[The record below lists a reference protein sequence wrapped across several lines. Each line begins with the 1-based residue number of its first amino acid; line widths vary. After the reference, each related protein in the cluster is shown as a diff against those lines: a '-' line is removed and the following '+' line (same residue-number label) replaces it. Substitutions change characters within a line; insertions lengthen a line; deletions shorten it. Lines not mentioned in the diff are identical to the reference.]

1 MKRIAIS
8 FLLTIL
14 LVSSARMGS
23 LSVGEVY
30 DFKIEK
36 DIKLVREFYN
46 DTSLNYEKNTHFELF
61 KKVTIDEYDTQN
73 KVISYTSKSVG
84 FQYAIS
90 EHRTLDLGNNSFNL
104 FFIPTLLVSSLNSAN
119 YLFEIIF
126 YESLDLPVNPYP
138 LIIFDT
144 EVINQALLCFQTLEV
159 EIPTYSQ
166 PVPMNSSTLSNLLGN
181 ASSYSF
187 MGAPS
192 IEEGLKVVNNDTHSW
207 DFNINLINFQ
217 IYHEVLVEFWKY
229 NHYTS
234 GITVSY
240 TDDMVLSVLESRI
253 EYEAEGIDYMETK
266 SIVYKVTLVDEWSKG
281 LQDLI
286 QMPVLSLFL
295 MLILIILIIKKRNK
309 L

>member
-1 MKRIAIS
+1 M
-8 FLLTIL
+8 
-14 LVSSARMGS
+14 SSTSVEA
-23 LSVGEVY
+23 LPVGEVY
-30 DFKIEK
+30 EYKIEK
-36 DIKLVREFYN
+36 DIKLEREFYN
-46 DTSLNYEKNTHFELF
+46 DTSLNYGKKTHFELF
-61 KKVTIDEYDTQN
+61 KKVTINEYNEQN
-73 KVISYTSKSVG
+73 KVISYTINDSAEY
-84 FQYAIS
+84 QDLES
-90 EHRTLDLGNNSFNL
+90 EFRTTVDLSNYSFNL
-104 FFIPTLLVSSLNSAN
+104 FFIPTLVVSSLNSN
-119 YLFEIIF
+119 DYIIDIIF
-126 YESLDLPVNPYP
+126 YETLGLPFESYP
-138 LIIFDT
+138 FVIFDMNS
-144 EVINQALLCFQTLEV
+144 INQALLRFKKSDL
-159 EIPTYSQ
+159 EIPRYSRYL
-166 PVPMNSSTLSNLLGN
+166 PMNSSTLSNLLGN

-187 MGAPS
+187 MGTPS

-295 MLILIILIIKKRNK
+295 MLILIILIIKKRNN